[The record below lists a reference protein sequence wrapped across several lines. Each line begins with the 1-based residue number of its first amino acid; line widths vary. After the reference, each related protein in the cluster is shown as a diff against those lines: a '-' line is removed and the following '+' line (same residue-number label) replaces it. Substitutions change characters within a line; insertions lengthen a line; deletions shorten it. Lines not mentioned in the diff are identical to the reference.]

1 MLVHV
6 IFYLRGE
13 ITLQR
18 FCHRYVGVCEEIA
31 NTSYIPMYRM

>member
-6 IFYLRGE
+6 IFHLRGE

-18 FCHRYVGVCEEIA
+18 FCHRYVGLCEDIA
-31 NTSYIPMYRM
+31 NTLDIPM